1 MLQISDLSKSYGTQ
15 ILFDGISFVIGR
27 AERVG
32 LVGRNGH
39 GKTTLFRLILD
50 DEHPDS
56 GTISTPT
63 GYRIGHL
70 SQHISFTEDTVRKEA
85 CSALPPN
92 EDHIDESW
100 KAEAILHGLGFTN
113 EDFDRPPD
121 ELSGGYQVRLNLA
134 KVLASEP
141 NLLLLDEPTNY
152 LDIVSLRWL
161 TGFLRSWRNEV
172 MIITHDRDFMDGVTT
187 HTLGIHRRKVRK
199 VEGPTRKLYEQVILE
214 EEVYEKTRSNDEKK
228 RQQAEQF
235 ISRFRA
241 QATKARAVQ
250 SRIKALERHQHLDR
264 LEDIKTLDFLFR
276 SAPFEAKW
284 LLQAEDLGFSFGD
297 GPRLIDDLSLSV
309 AKKDRIAI
317 IGKNGKGKTTL
328 LNLLAREFRPSA
340 GTVTHHPN
348 LKLAYFGQTN
358 IERLSPVKTVV
369 QEIMDTDPDLNQT
382 AARSIAGT
390 MMFEGDNALKKVR
403 VLSGGEKS
411 RVLLAKLLVSPAN
424 LLLLDEPT
432 NHLDMESVDSLVE
445 AIENFD
451 GAVIIVTHSEMVL
464 KAIATKLVV
473 FDNGSVSVFDGTYQD
488 FLERV
493 GWADEG
499 GPAVKRTRKAG
510 RFPDAPPAPQQNRR
524 DVRKLRADIT
534 AERSKAVGGLR
545 TRIAKLEDEIMRL
558 EDQVKQ
564 DTQALVQAAT
574 DGKALAIRDLTRA
587 VREGKAR
594 IEELFAELETVTAEH
609 DAKSREFDLRLE
621 ELAQI
626 S

>member
-1 MLQISDLSKSYGTQ
+1 MLQVSDLSKSYGTQ
-15 ILFDGISFVIGR
+15 VLFDGISFVAGR
-27 AERVG
+27 GERIG

-50 DEHPDS
+50 EEHPDA
-56 GTISTPT
+56 GTISAPA

-70 SQHISFTEDTVRKEA
+70 SQHIRFSEATVLAEA
-85 CSALPPN
+85 CSSLPPN

-100 KAEAILHGLGFTN
+100 KAEAILHGLGFTTA
-113 EDFDRPPD
+113 DFLRSPA

-161 TGFLRSWRNEV
+161 TGFLRAWRNEL

-199 VEGPTRKLYEQVILE
+199 IAGPTSKLYEQIIQE
-214 EEVYEKTRSNDEKK
+214 EEVYEKTRANDEKK
-228 RQQAEQF
+228 RQQTEQF

-264 LEDIKTLDFLFR
+264 LEDIRTLDFQFR
-276 SAPFEAKW
+276 AAPFEAKW
-284 LLQAEDLGFSFGD
+284 LLQAEDLGFSYGD
-297 GPRLIDDLSLSV
+297 GPRLIDGLSLSV
-309 AKKDRIAI
+309 AKQDRIAI

-328 LNLLAREFRPSA
+328 LNLLAREFRPQA

-358 IERLSPVKTVV
+358 IERLSPLKTIV

-473 FDNGSVSVFDGTYQD
+473 FDNGAVSLFDGTYQD

-499 GPAVKRTRKAG
+499 GPVVKKARKAA
-510 RFPDAPPAPQQNRR
+510 RVPEAPPAQQQNRK

-534 AERSKAVGGLR
+534 AERSRAVGGLK
-545 TRIAKLEDEIMRL
+545 TRIAKLEEEIMRL
-558 EDQVKQ
+558 EEQVKQ

-574 DGKALAIRDLTRA
+574 EGRALAIRDLTRS

-594 IEELFAELETVTAEH
+594 IDGLFAELESVSAEH
-609 DAKSREFDLRLE
+609 DAKSRDFDLRLE
-621 ELAQI
+621 ELAQQ

>member
-1 MLQISDLSKSYGTQ
+1 MLQVSDLSKSYGTQ
-15 ILFDGISFVIGR
+15 VLFDGISFVIGR
-27 AERVG
+27 GERVG

-50 DEHPDS
+50 EEHPDT

-70 SQHISFTEDTVRKEA
+70 SQHIRFSEGTVLAEA
-85 CSALPPN
+85 CSCLPPN

-100 KAEAILHGLGFTN
+100 KAESILHGLGFTTA
-113 EDFDRPPD
+113 DFLRPPA

-161 TGFLRSWRNEV
+161 TGFLRAWRNEL

-199 VEGPTRKLYEQVILE
+199 IEGPTRKLYEQIIQE
-214 EEVYEKTRSNDEKK
+214 EEVYEKTRANDVKK

-264 LEDIKTLDFLFR
+264 LEDIRTLDFLFR
-276 SAPFEAKW
+276 AAPFEAKW
-284 LLQAEDLGFSFGD
+284 LLQAEDLGFSYGD
-297 GPRLIDDLSLSV
+297 GPRLIDGLSLSV

-317 IGKNGKGKTTL
+317 IGKNGKGKTTF
-328 LNLLAREFRPSA
+328 LNLLAREFHPETGA
-340 GTVTHHPN
+340 VTHHPN

-358 IERLSPVKTVV
+358 IERLSPMKTIVD
-369 QEIMDTDPDLNQT
+369 EILDTDPDLNQT

-473 FDNGSVSVFDGTYQD
+473 FDNGLVSVFDGTYQD

-499 GPAVKRTRKAG
+499 GPVVKKPRKAA
-510 RFPDAPPAPQQNRR
+510 RVPDMPPAPQQNRR

-534 AERSKAVGGLR
+534 AERSKAVGGLK
-545 TRIAKLEDEIMRL
+545 TRIAKIEEDIMRM
-558 EDQVKQ
+558 EEQVRQ

-574 DGKALAIRDLTRA
+574 DGRALAIRDLTRA
-587 VREGKAR
+587 VREGKAK
-594 IEELFAELETVTAEH
+594 IDGLFAELEAVSAEH

-621 ELAQI
+621 ELAQPL
-626 S
+626 

>member
-1 MLQISDLSKSYGTQ
+1 MLQVSDLSKSFGTQ
-15 ILFDGISFVIGR
+15 VIFDGISFVIGR
-27 AERVG
+27 GERVG

-50 DEHPDS
+50 EEHPDS
-56 GTISTPT
+56 GTISVPA

-70 SQHISFTEDTVRKEA
+70 SQHIRFSEDTVLKEA
-85 CSALPPN
+85 CSSLPPN

-100 KAEAILHGLGFTN
+100 KAEAILHGLGFTAA
-113 EDFDRPPD
+113 DFGRSPS

-152 LDIVSLRWL
+152 LDILSLRWL
-161 TGFLRSWRNEV
+161 TQFLRAWRNEV

-187 HTLGIHRRKVRK
+187 HTLGIHRRRVRK
-199 VEGPTRKLYEQVILE
+199 IEGPTRKLYEQIIQE
-214 EEVYEKTRSNDEKK
+214 EEVYEKTRANDEKK

-235 ISRFRA
+235 INRFRA

-250 SRIKALERHQHLDR
+250 SRIKALERHQHLDK
-264 LEDIKTLDFLFR
+264 LEDIKTLDFTFR
-276 SAPFEAKW
+276 SAAFAAKW
-284 LLQAEDLGFSFGD
+284 LLQTENLAFSYDAGASW
-297 GPRLIDDLSLSV
+297 LIEGVSLSI
-309 AKKDRIAI
+309 AKNDRIAI

-328 LNLLAREFRPSA
+328 LNLLARELSPA
-340 GTVTHHPN
+340 TGTVTHHPN

-358 IERLSPVKTVV
+358 IERLSPMKTVV

-382 AARSIAGT
+382 VARSIAGA

-451 GAVIIVTHSEMVL
+451 GAVVIVTHSEMVL
-464 KAIATKLVV
+464 RAMATKLVV
-473 FDNGSVSVFDGTYQD
+473 FDNGTVTVFDGTYQD
-488 FLERV
+488 FLQRV

-499 GPAVKRTRKAG
+499 GPKATKTRKTIS
-510 RFPDAPPAPQQNRR
+510 APAAPQPSRR
-524 DVRKLRADIT
+524 DMRKLRADIT
-534 AERSKAVGGLR
+534 AERSKSLSGLK
-545 TRIAKLEDEIMRL
+545 TRIARIEETIMQLEE
-558 EDQVKQ
+558 QVKE

-574 DGKALAIRDLTRA
+574 EGKALAIRDLTKA

-594 IEELFAELETVTAEH
+594 VDELFAELAAVTKEH
-609 DAKSREFDLRLE
+609 DEQAQKFDQQLN
-621 ELAQI
+621 ELAQP